1 MRRQAILALATEASK
16 EGRWFCL
23 NSVQDFDICG
33 SLLKGIVTQARKT
46 FIVILLAC
54 SVAWGGLTIQDM
66 TCTFDDAAHT
76 YTFASTYDYIPDFET
91 VDTVGRRAD
100 DVGWCISEMYNSQ
113 YLRWIRPPELR
124 FPFSGP
130 LGVYD
135 VSSDWYPLLP
145 IATIPYT
152 LNGPTLM
159 FEMSEDLVGVNDGN
173 FWWLAQTYDYG
184 GTSDVQWAQ
193 YPVIPAPSAI
203 LLGAVGSGLVGW
215 MRRRTVSH

>member
-1 MRRQAILALATEASK
+1 MRVR
-16 EGRWFCL
+16 R
-23 NSVQDFDICG
+23 
-33 SLLKGIVTQARKT
+33 T

-54 SVAWGGLTIQDM
+54 GVARGGLTIQDM

-91 VDTVGRRAD
+91 LDTVGRRAD
-100 DVGWCISEMYNSQ
+100 DVGWCISRMYNSSH
-113 YLRWIRPPELR
+113 LRLIRTPDNGQLK
-124 FPFSGP
+124 
-130 LGVYD
+130 VYD

-184 GTSDVQWAQ
+184 GTFDVEWAQ
-193 YPVIPAPSAI
+193 YPVIPAPGAL
-203 LLGAVGSGLVGW
+203 LLGGIGTGLVTW
-215 MRRRTVSH
+215 LRRGRTLH